1 MHNILCYIIHM
12 NNDEI
17 LINTTEEEPER
28 VVVAVVDSGEY
39 DVESSLGEMRALC
52 ETAGAV
58 VVGEIVQRREH
69 ADNASYLGM
78 GKLEETKRLCEALDA
93 DLVVADAELTG
104 VKQRNM
110 ENAVGVDVIDRTT
123 LILDIFARSAK
134 TAEGKLQVEL
144 AQLNYRL
151 PRLTGAGVSLSRIG
165 GSASGGS
172 GGKIGTRGPGETKL
186 ENDKRYIRNRI
197 SLLKDRLREI
207 EKQREVT
214 RKNRDKTGTP
224 VVSLVGYTNVGKS
237 SLLNA
242 LTGSSVLSE
251 DKLFATLD
259 PTARKL
265 SVGDL
270 QQVILVDTVG
280 FVSRLPH
287 NLVEAFKSTL
297 EEIKYSDLII
307 KVLDASSE
315 TWQEQDKITA
325 DIIEQLECV
334 DVPTITVFNK
344 CDKIDTGAAL
354 PGLAV
359 SAKTGKGLDLLV
371 SQISKKLSERV
382 IRCVVKLPFDKLS
395 LTAFIRER
403 GNVIS
408 EEYVEDGAI
417 IKATIERA
425 AYAKIEPYVIG
436 I

>member
-123 LILDIFARSAK
+123 LILDIFAHSAK

-172 GGKIGTRGPGETKL
+172 GGG
-186 ENDKRYIRNRI
+186 
-197 SLLKDRLREI
+197 
-207 EKQREVT
+207 
-214 RKNRDKTGTP
+214 
-224 VVSLVGYTNVGKS
+224 
-237 SLLNA
+237 
-242 LTGSSVLSE
+242 
-251 DKLFATLD
+251 
-259 PTARKL
+259 
-265 SVGDL
+265 
-270 QQVILVDTVG
+270 
-280 FVSRLPH
+280 
-287 NLVEAFKSTL
+287 
-297 EEIKYSDLII
+297 
-307 KVLDASSE
+307 
-315 TWQEQDKITA
+315 
-325 DIIEQLECV
+325 
-334 DVPTITVFNK
+334 
-344 CDKIDTGAAL
+344 GAAS
-354 PGLAV
+354 G
-359 SAKTGKGLDLLV
+359 
-371 SQISKKLSERV
+371 
-382 IRCVVKLPFDKLS
+382 
-395 LTAFIRER
+395 
-403 GNVIS
+403 
-408 EEYVEDGAI
+408 GAP
-417 IKATIERA
+417 K
-425 AYAKIEPYVIG
+425 
-436 I
+436 